1 MRAELNRIIE
11 EREAEL
17 VRIEQKE
24 REVDSLKSELSG
36 LESELASTVAK
47 KEAQV

>member
-17 VRIEQKE
+17 VRIELKE
-24 REVDSLKSELSG
+24 REVASLKSEVSG
-36 LESELASTVAK
+36 LESELSSVVAK
-47 KEAQV
+47 KEA